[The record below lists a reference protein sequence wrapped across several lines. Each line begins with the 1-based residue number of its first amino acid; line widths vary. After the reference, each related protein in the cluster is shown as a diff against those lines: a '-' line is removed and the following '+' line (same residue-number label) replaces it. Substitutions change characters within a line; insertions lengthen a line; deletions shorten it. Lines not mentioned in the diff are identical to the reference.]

1 MGVRHE
7 GALSVMR
14 IVAVLILLALQVWAT
29 LWGNDPELSNI
40 CTGAAILMLL
50 TGACRHAR

>member
-1 MGVRHE
+1 
-7 GALSVMR
+7 MR
-14 IVAVLILLALQVWAT
+14 AVAVLFLLALQLWAT
-29 LWGNDPELSNI
+29 CWANDRELSGI

>member
-1 MGVRHE
+1 
-7 GALSVMR
+7 MR
-14 IVAVLILLALQVWAT
+14 IVAVLILMALQVWAT